1 MNTINEKQYK
11 YKIYIASRLLYSI
24 FTVLQHKI
32 SPFLFLEN
40 NKNLIII
47 PDETNI
53 KRPNTDP
60 YIV

>member
-1 MNTINEKQYK
+1 MFNNRINKFLLF
-11 YKIYIASRLLYSI
+11 SRNKKGLI
-24 FTVLQHKI
+24 
-32 SPFLFLEN
+32 LEN

-47 PDETNI
+47 PDETNN